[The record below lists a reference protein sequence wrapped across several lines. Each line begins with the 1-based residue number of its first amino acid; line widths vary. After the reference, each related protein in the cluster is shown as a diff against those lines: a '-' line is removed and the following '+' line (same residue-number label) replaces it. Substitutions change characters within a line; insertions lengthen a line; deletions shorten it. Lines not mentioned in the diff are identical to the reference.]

1 MLWQLGKP
9 YLQDLRARVLAAA
22 DDSDRVGE
30 IAVLLRVSVV
40 YVSKVL
46 SRRRLTGETPALSH
60 ACGAGQ

>member
-46 SRRRLTGETPALSH
+46 SRRG
-60 ACGAGQ
+60 